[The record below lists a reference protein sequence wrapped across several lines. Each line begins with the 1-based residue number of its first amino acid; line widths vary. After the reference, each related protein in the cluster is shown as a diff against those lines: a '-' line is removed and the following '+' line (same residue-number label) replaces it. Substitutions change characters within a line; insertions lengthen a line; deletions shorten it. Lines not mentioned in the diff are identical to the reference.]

1 MLMDI
6 KGGSNAAVSGGSG
19 ENTEILNA
27 SENLMGAVDNY
38 ENVPDAEQGE
48 IDAPRAE
55 VTPLYPEEPRIEES
69 EQSTADT
76 ERIEPSEQRAEVT
89 ELNSGASEE
98 AQVEQDAEEFG
109 KIVDLRVKR
118 NEDDIDKHV
127 ASEFYGHM
135 KKYGYD
141 PYAQAKIFFIDGWKY
156 KKGAFNRGVGDGLTG
171 AGEIAA

>member
-1 MLMDI
+1 MDI
-6 KGGSNAAVSGGSG
+6 KGGSNAAISGGSG

-27 SENLMGAVDNY
+27 SENLMGAVDNF
-38 ENVPDAEQGE
+38 ENVPDTEQGE

-55 VTPLYPEEPRIEES
+55 VTPLYSEEPRIEE
-69 EQSTADT
+69 
-76 ERIEPSEQRAEVT
+76 SEQRAEVT
-89 ELNSGASEE
+89 ELNSGASED